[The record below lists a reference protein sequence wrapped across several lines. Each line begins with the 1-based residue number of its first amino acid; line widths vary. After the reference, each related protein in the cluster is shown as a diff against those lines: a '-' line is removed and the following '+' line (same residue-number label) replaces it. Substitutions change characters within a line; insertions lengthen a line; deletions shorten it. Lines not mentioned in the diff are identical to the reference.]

1 MADHVYTP
9 QDDVAGSGQIRTVR
23 AVIKS
28 GESFSRLTPLMR
40 DAVDKSVLVKWDGDL
55 AKQPIAL
62 SACSADAL
70 AANTLQSVYDIGCF
84 RISAIQWPAN
94 ADTDAER
101 RSAFLGT
108 GLAVENEL

>member
-1 MADHVYTP
+1 M
-9 QDDVAGSGQIRTVR
+9 AGSGQIRTVR

-28 GESFSRLTPLMR
+28 GETFTRLTPLMR
-40 DAVDKSVLVKWDGDL
+40 DAADKSVLVKWDGDL
-55 AKQPIAL
+55 AKQPVAL

-70 AANTLQSVYDIGCF
+70 SVNTLQSVYDAGCF
-84 RISAIQWPAN
+84 RIDVVQWPAN
-94 ADTDAER
+94 ADTEAER